1 MSEQTLKVKTLYL
14 RNDTAATWVEK
25 NPVLAKGEPGVE
37 VDTGK
42 FKLGDGVTSWVG
54 LHYAGVLVS
63 ASEQNG
69 YIQIDGVDTLVYRLP
84 IGGAS
89 IGGVKTAAGTGKV
102 SIAADGTMSVSNVAS
117 ADKLSAPRTI
127 AIAGDATGS
136 ATFDGSAGTSITVAL
151 VASGVKAGT
160 YSKVTVDAK
169 GRVTAGSNL
178 TTADVGG
185 VGTAATKNV
194 GTAAGQIP
202 ILDANGKLS
211 ESVIPAIAISEP
223 HTVASENE
231 MLALTAQEGDIAIRT
246 DGTGTWIL
254 KQSPASTLDNWVQ
267 LKAPTDVVTSVNGK
281 TGNVVLSTAD
291 VSEGGTNLYYTQARF
306 VAAFKS
312 SKSTDLAD
320 SADLIRNSDTL
331 ILDCG
336 NA

>member
-14 RNDTAATWVEK
+14 RNDAAATWVEK

-54 LHYAGVLVS
+54 LHYAGVMVS
-63 ASEQNG
+63 GSEQNG
-69 YIQIDGVDTLVYRLP
+69 YVTIDGVDTLVYRLP

-117 ADKLSAPRTI
+117 ADKLSASRTI

-178 TTADVGG
+178 TTTDISGI
-185 VGTAATKNV
+185 GTAATKNV
-194 GTAAGQIP
+194 GTAAGNIP
-202 ILDANGKLS
+202 ILGSDGKLS
-211 ESVIPAIAISEP
+211 DSVIPAIAISES
-223 HTVASENE
+223 HTVASEHE
-231 MLALTAQEGDIAIRT
+231 MLALAAQVGDIAIRT
-246 DGTGTWIL
+246 DGAGTWIL
-254 KQSPASTLDNWVQ
+254 KQTPASTLANWVQ
-267 LKAPTDVVTSVNGK
+267 LKSPTDAVNSVNGK
-281 TGNVVLSTAD
+281 TGNVILTTSDIA
-291 VSEGGTNLYYTQARF
+291 EGTNQYYTQARF
-306 VAAFKS
+306 VAAFKA
-312 SKSTDLAD
+312 SKSTDLSD
-320 SADLIRNSDTL
+320 SSSLVRNTDTI

>member
-14 RNDTAATWVEK
+14 RNDTADTWVEK

-63 ASEQNG
+63 GSEQNG
-69 YIQIDGVDTLVYRLP
+69 YVTIDGVDTLVYRLP

-117 ADKLSAPRTI
+117 ADKLSASRTI

-178 TTADVGG
+178 TTTDISGI
-185 VGTAATKNV
+185 GTAATKNV
-194 GTAAGQIP
+194 GTAAGNIP
-202 ILDANGKLS
+202 ILGSDGKLS
-211 ESVIPAIAISEP
+211 DSVIPAIAISES
-223 HTVASENE
+223 HTVASEHE
-231 MLALTAQEGDIAIRT
+231 MLALAAQVGDIAIRT
-246 DGTGTWIL
+246 DGAGTWIL
-254 KQSPASTLDNWVQ
+254 KQTPASTLANWVQ
-267 LKAPTDVVTSVNGK
+267 LKSPTDAATSVNGK
-281 TGNVVLSTAD
+281 TGNVILTTSDIA
-291 VSEGGTNLYYTQARF
+291 EGTNQYYTQARF
-306 VAAFKS
+306 VAAFKA
-312 SKSTDLAD
+312 SKSTDLSD
-320 SADLIRNSDTL
+320 SSSLVRNTDTI

>member
-14 RNDTAATWVEK
+14 RNDAAATWVEK

-54 LHYAGVLVS
+54 LRYAGVLVS
-63 ASEQNG
+63 GSEQNG
-69 YIQIDGVDTLVYRLP
+69 YVTIDGVDTLVYRLP

-117 ADKLSAPRTI
+117 ADKLSASRTI

-178 TTADVGG
+178 TTTDISGI
-185 VGTAATKNV
+185 GTAATKNV
-194 GTAAGQIP
+194 GTAAGNIP
-202 ILDANGKLS
+202 ILDSDGKLS
-211 ESVIPAIAISEP
+211 DSVIPAIAISES
-223 HTVASENE
+223 HTVASEKE
-231 MLALTAQEGDIAIRT
+231 MLALAAQVGDIAIRT

-254 KQSPASTLDNWVQ
+254 KQTPASTLANWVQ
-267 LKAPTDVVTSVNGK
+267 LKSPTDAATSVNGK
-281 TGNVVLSTAD
+281 TGNVTLTTSDIA
-291 VSEGGTNLYYTQARF
+291 EGTNQYYTQARF
-306 VAAFKS
+306 VAAFKA
-312 SKSTDLAD
+312 SKSTDLSD
-320 SADLIRNSDTL
+320 SSSLVRNTDTI

>member
-1 MSEQTLKVKTLYL
+1 MSEQILKVKTLYL
-14 RNDTAATWVEK
+14 RNDAAATWAEK

-42 FKLGDGVTSWVG
+42 FKIGDGVTSWVG

-69 YIQIDGVDTLVYRLP
+69 YIQIDGVDTLIYRLP

-117 ADKLSAPRTI
+117 ADKLSASRTI

-169 GRVTAGSNL
+169 GRVTAGSSL
-178 TTADVGG
+178 STADVGG
-185 VGTAATKNV
+185 IGTAATKNV
-194 GTAAGQIP
+194 GTAAGNIP
-202 ILDANGKLS
+202 ILGSDGKLS
-211 ESVIPAIAISEP
+211 DSVIPVIAISES
-223 HTVASENE
+223 HTVASEKE
-231 MLALTAQEGDIAIRT
+231 MLALAAQVGDIAIRT

-254 KQSPASTLDNWVQ
+254 KQTPASTLANWVQ
-267 LKAPTDVVTSVNGK
+267 LKSPTDAATSVNGK
-281 TGNVVLSTAD
+281 TGNVTLTTSDIA
-291 VSEGGTNLYYTQARF
+291 EGTNQYYTQARF
-306 VAAFKS
+306 VAAFKA
-312 SKSTDLAD
+312 SKSTDLSD
-320 SADLIRNSDTL
+320 SSSLVRNTDTI

>member
-14 RNDTAATWVEK
+14 RNDAAATWVEK

-54 LHYAGVLVS
+54 LHYAGVMVS
-63 ASEQNG
+63 GSEQNG
-69 YIQIDGVDTLVYRLP
+69 YVTIDGVDTLVYRLP

-117 ADKLSAPRTI
+117 ADKLSASRTI
-127 AIAGDATGS
+127 AVAGDATGS

-178 TTADVGG
+178 TIADVGG
-185 VGTAATKNV
+185 IGTAATKNV
-194 GTAAGQIP
+194 GTAAGNIP
-202 ILDANGKLS
+202 ILGSDGKLS
-211 ESVIPAIAISEP
+211 DSVIPAIAISES
-223 HTVASENE
+223 HTVASEHE
-231 MLALTAQEGDIAIRT
+231 MLALAAQVGDIAIRT

-254 KQSPASTLDNWVQ
+254 KQTPASTLANWVQ
-267 LKAPTDVVTSVNGK
+267 LKSPTDTVASVNGK
-281 TGNVVLSTAD
+281 TGNVTLTTSD
-291 VSEGGTNLYYTQARF
+291 VAEGTNQYYTQARF
-306 VAAFKS
+306 VAAFKA
-312 SKSTDLAD
+312 SKSTDLSD
-320 SADLIRNSDTL
+320 SSSLVRNTDTL

>member
-14 RNDTAATWVEK
+14 RNDAAATWVEK

-63 ASEQNG
+63 GSEQNG
-69 YIQIDGVDTLVYRLP
+69 YVTIDGVDTLVYRLP
-84 IGGAS
+84 VGGAS
-89 IGGVKTAAGTGKV
+89 IGGVKTATGTGKV
-102 SIAADGTMSVSNVAS
+102 AIASDGTMSISNAPS
-117 ADKLSAPRTI
+117 ADKLSASRTI

-178 TTADVGG
+178 TTTDISGI
-185 VGTAATKNV
+185 GTAATKNV
-194 GTAAGQIP
+194 GTAAGNIP
-202 ILDANGKLS
+202 ILGSDGKLS
-211 ESVIPAIAISEP
+211 DSVIPAIAISES
-223 HTVASENE
+223 HTVASEHE
-231 MLALTAQEGDIAIRT
+231 MLALAAQVGDIAIRT

-254 KQSPASTLDNWVQ
+254 KQTPASALANWVQ
-267 LKAPTDVVTSVNGK
+267 LKSPTDAANSVNGK
-281 TGNVVLSTAD
+281 TGNVILTTSDIA
-291 VSEGGTNLYYTQARF
+291 EGTNQYYTQARF
-306 VAAFKS
+306 VAAFKA
-312 SKSTDLAD
+312 SKSTDLSD
-320 SADLIRNSDTL
+320 SSSLVRNTDTI

>member
-14 RNDTAATWVEK
+14 RNDTADTWVEK

-63 ASEQNG
+63 GSEQNG
-69 YIQIDGVDTLVYRLP
+69 YVTIDGVDTLVYRLP

-117 ADKLSAPRTI
+117 ADKLSASRTI

-185 VGTAATKNV
+185 IGTAATKNV
-194 GTAAGQIP
+194 GTAAGNIP
-202 ILDANGKLS
+202 ILGSDGKLS
-211 ESVIPAIAISEP
+211 DSVIPAIAISES
-223 HTVASENE
+223 HTVASEKE
-231 MLALTAQEGDIAIRT
+231 MLALAAQVGDIAIRT
-246 DGTGTWIL
+246 DGAGTWIL
-254 KQSPASTLDNWVQ
+254 KQTPASTLANWVQ
-267 LKAPTDVVTSVNGK
+267 LKSPTDTVASVNGK
-281 TGNVVLSTAD
+281 TGNVTLTTSD
-291 VSEGGTNLYYTQARF
+291 VAEGTNQYYTQARF
-306 VAAFKS
+306 VAAFKA
-312 SKSTDLAD
+312 SKSTDLSD
-320 SADLIRNSDTL
+320 SSSLVRNTDTI

>member
-14 RNDTAATWVEK
+14 RNDAAATWVAK

-54 LHYAGVLVS
+54 LNYAGVLVS

-117 ADKLSAPRTI
+117 ADKLSASRTI

-178 TTADVGG
+178 TTADISGF
-185 VGTAATKNV
+185 GTAAAKNV

-211 ESVIPAIAISEP
+211 DSVIPAIAISEP
-223 HTVASENE
+223 NTVASETE

-254 KQSPASTLDNWVQ
+254 KQEPASTLANWVQ
-267 LKAPTDVVTSVNGK
+267 LKAPTDVATSVNGK
-281 TGNVVLSTAD
+281 TGNIVLSTAD
-291 VSEGGTNLYYTQARF
+291 IPEGGN
-306 VAAFKS
+306 
-312 SKSTDLAD
+312 
-320 SADLIRNSDTL
+320 
-331 ILDCG
+331 
-336 NA
+336 

>member
-63 ASEQNG
+63 GSEQNG
-69 YIQIDGVDTLVYRLP
+69 YVTIDGVDTLVYRLP

-117 ADKLSAPRTI
+117 ADKLSASRTI

-151 VASGVKAGT
+151 VASGVNAGT

-178 TTADVGG
+178 TIADVGG
-185 VGTAATKNV
+185 IGTAATKNV
-194 GTAAGQIP
+194 GTAAGNIP
-202 ILDANGKLS
+202 ILGSDGKLNG
-211 ESVIPAIAISEP
+211 SVIPAIAISES
-223 HTVASENE
+223 HTVASEHE
-231 MLALTAQEGDIAIRT
+231 MLALAAQVGDIAIRT
-246 DGTGTWIL
+246 DGAGTWIL
-254 KQSPASTLDNWVQ
+254 KQTPASTLANWVQ
-267 LKAPTDVVTSVNGK
+267 LKSPTDAVTSVNGK
-281 TGNVVLSTAD
+281 TGNVTLTTSDIA
-291 VSEGGTNLYYTQARF
+291 EGTNQYYTQARF
-306 VAAFKS
+306 VAAFKA
-312 SKSTDLAD
+312 SKSTDLSD
-320 SADLIRNSDTL
+320 SSSLVRNTDTI

>member
-14 RNDTAATWVEK
+14 RNDAAATWVEK

-54 LHYAGVLVS
+54 LRYAGVLVS

-69 YIQIDGVDTLVYRLP
+69 YIKIDGVDTLVYRLP

-117 ADKLSAPRTI
+117 ADKLSASRTI

-178 TTADVGG
+178 TTTDISGI
-185 VGTAATKNV
+185 
-194 GTAAGQIP
+194 GTAAGNIP
-202 ILDANGKLS
+202 ILDSAGKLS
-211 ESVIPAIAISEP
+211 DSVIPAIAISES
-223 HTVASENE
+223 HTVASEHE
-231 MLALTAQEGDIAIRT
+231 MLALAAQVGDIAIRT

-254 KQSPASTLDNWVQ
+254 KQTPASTLANWVQ
-267 LKAPTDVVTSVNGK
+267 LKSPTDAANSVNGK
-281 TGNVVLSTAD
+281 TGNVILTTSDIA
-291 VSEGGTNLYYTQARF
+291 EGTNQYYTQARF
-306 VAAFKS
+306 VAAFKA

-320 SADLIRNSDTL
+320 SSSLVRNTDTI

>member
-63 ASEQNG
+63 GSEQNG
-69 YIQIDGVDTLVYRLP
+69 YVTIDGVDTLVYRLP
-84 IGGAS
+84 

-117 ADKLSAPRTI
+117 ADKLSASRTI

-178 TTADVGG
+178 TTTDISGI
-185 VGTAATKNV
+185 GTAATKNV
-194 GTAAGQIP
+194 GTAAGNIP
-202 ILDANGKLS
+202 ILGSDGKLS
-211 ESVIPAIAISEP
+211 DSVIPAIAISEP
-223 HTVASENE
+223 HTVASEKE
-231 MLALTAQEGDIAIRT
+231 MLALAAQVGDIAIRT

-254 KQSPASTLDNWVQ
+254 KQAPASTLANWVQ
-267 LKAPTDVVTSVNGK
+267 LKAPTDTVTSVNGQ
-281 TGNVVLSTAD
+281 TGNVTLTTSD
-291 VSEGGTNLYYTQARF
+291 VAEGGTNLYYTQARF
-306 VAAFKS
+306 VAAFRS
-312 SKSTDLAD
+312 SQSTDLAD